1 MSTLQGARLYST
13 KFVRVLFRAH
23 VPFVGSWVME
33 LLTLQL
39 YDQSKAVAME
49 AISVIS
55 EACEELVSG
64 SMFVSTN
71 RQGARTRS
79 PANME
84 KSFYFL

>member
-1 MSTLQGARLYST
+1 MSALQGARLYST

-64 SMFVSTN
+64 QSEGGLQF
-71 RQGARTRS
+71 QGGRRMYDV
-79 PANME
+79 NIR
-84 KSFYFL
+84 LR